1 MGKSQGTWG
10 GLEPRQWPSSWCAC
24 LWWSNNQPDEP
35 SVSLGT
41 PVSWKTGERQMFSTT
56 EQSQAVIHRT
66 NPARYFPLLWQL
78 PGRNAELLPPSPT
91 VAWLWQCW
99 HWAEGVSPDL
109 SRLKERRIPEKK
121 PSAHVW
127 QQRGAAQGCVGKGG
141 MLILGWGNYWF
152 RHPRTLKTSQLY
164 PSSTLIYNTDIIN
177 YISYSQCIVVIC

>member
-78 PGRNAELLPPSPT
+78 PGRNAELLPPAPRWPGFGNADTGLRESLLTCPGSRKEEFQKKNP
-91 VAWLWQCW
+91 LHMCDSS
-99 HWAEGVSPDL
+99 EGLLRD
-109 SRLKERRIPEKK
+109 
-121 PSAHVW
+121 VW
-127 QQRGAAQGCVGKGG
+127 GI
-141 MLILGWGNYWF
+141 ILGWGDYWF
-152 RHPRTLKTSQLY
+152 THPRTLKTSQLY
-164 PSSTLIYNTDIIN
+164 PSSTLIYNTNIFN
-177 YISYSQCIVVIC
+177 YISYSQSIVVIC